1 MKTAGAGMETMAA
14 VFGIAGAVLLATAV
28 HPGLGFAAFL
38 VSNVAGLAFTGRHR
52 HWRLFAQQAVFLVTS
67 LIGLWTWWLAPW
79 VAR

>member
-1 MKTAGAGMETMAA
+1 MKKAGVGMETVAA
-14 VFGIAGAVLLATAV
+14 VFGIAGAMLLATAV

-52 HWRLFAQQAVFLVTS
+52 HWRLFGQQAVFLATS
-67 LIGLWTWWLAPW
+67 LIGLWTWWLAPL